1 MLETVNDARSGKGSF
16 SYKDHATRRSVVSPD
31 ETLRIN
37 YRDHMLPPFAGS
49 EPVDRAETL
58 STKSTARLEAI
69 RWFAH
74 VHDSS
79 GCHMSSEKPTRFS
92 STKRC
97 KEDRIMEL
105 KVENSR
111 LQRLVAELLLKNQR
125 LREANLSSQSDC
137 GKIDQNRSRQR
148 TESS

>member
-69 RWFAH
+69 PLVCPCSRFERMSH
-74 VHDSS
+74 V
-79 GCHMSSEKPTRFS
+79 
-92 STKRC
+92 
-97 KEDRIMEL
+97 
-105 KVENSR
+105 
-111 LQRLVAELLLKNQR
+111 
-125 LREANLSSQSDC
+125 LRKTNAV
-137 GKIDQNRSRQR
+137 
-148 TESS
+148 